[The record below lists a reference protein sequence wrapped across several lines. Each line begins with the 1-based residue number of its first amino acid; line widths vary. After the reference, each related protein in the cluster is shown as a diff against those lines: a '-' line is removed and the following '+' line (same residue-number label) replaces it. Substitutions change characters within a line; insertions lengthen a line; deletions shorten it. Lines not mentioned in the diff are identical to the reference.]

1 MLGLKN
7 FLLKCRLLRA
17 DMRETR
23 RYSVLWAEL
32 ASYIFVFIGLVVL
45 ALGLHDAFQE
55 MTARDCDRG
64 VVAACKSI
72 GR

>member
-1 MLGLKN
+1 
-7 FLLKCRLLRA
+7 
-17 DMRETR
+17 MRGTR
-23 RYSVLWAEL
+23 RHPDLWAEL
-32 ASYIFVFIGLVVL
+32 ASYTFVFIGLGVL

-64 VVAACKSI
+64 VVAACKAI

>member
-1 MLGLKN
+1 
-7 FLLKCRLLRA
+7 
-17 DMRETR
+17 MRETR
-23 RYSVLWAEL
+23 RHAALWAEL
-32 ASYIFVFIGLVVL
+32 SSYTFVFIGLGVL
-45 ALGLHDAFQE
+45 ALGLHEVLQE

>member
-1 MLGLKN
+1 MLGSKSY
-7 FLLKCRLLRA
+7 LLRCRLPKA

-23 RYSVLWAEL
+23 RHSVLWAEL
-32 ASYIFVFIGLVVL
+32 ASYTAVFLGLGIL
-45 ALGLHDAFQE
+45 AMGLHDSLQG

-64 VVAACKSI
+64 VVAACDSI

>member
-1 MLGLKN
+1 
-7 FLLKCRLLRA
+7 
-17 DMRETR
+17 MRETR
-23 RYSVLWAEL
+23 RHSVLWGEL
-32 ASYIFVFIGLVVL
+32 ASYTFVFIGLGVL

>member
-1 MLGLKN
+1 MS
-7 FLLKCRLLRA
+7 
-17 DMRETR
+17 ETR
-23 RYSVLWAEL
+23 RRSVLWVEL
-32 ASYIFVFIGLVVL
+32 ASYTAVFIGLGIL
-45 ALGLHDAFQE
+45 ALGLHDALQG

>member
-1 MLGLKN
+1 
-7 FLLKCRLLRA
+7 
-17 DMRETR
+17 MRETR
-23 RYSVLWAEL
+23 RYTVLWADF
-32 ASYIFVFIGLVVL
+32 ASYTAVFVGLGIL
-45 ALGLHDAFQE
+45 ALGLHDALHG

>member
-1 MLGLKN
+1 
-7 FLLKCRLLRA
+7 
-17 DMRETR
+17 MRETR
-23 RYSVLWAEL
+23 GYLVLWAEL
-32 ASYIFVFIGLVVL
+32 TSYTFVFIGLAVL

>member
-1 MLGLKN
+1 
-7 FLLKCRLLRA
+7 
-17 DMRETR
+17 MRETR

-32 ASYIFVFIGLVVL
+32 ASYTFVFIGLGVL
-45 ALGLHDAFQE
+45 ALGLHDAFQG
-55 MTARDCDRG
+55 MTTRDCDRG